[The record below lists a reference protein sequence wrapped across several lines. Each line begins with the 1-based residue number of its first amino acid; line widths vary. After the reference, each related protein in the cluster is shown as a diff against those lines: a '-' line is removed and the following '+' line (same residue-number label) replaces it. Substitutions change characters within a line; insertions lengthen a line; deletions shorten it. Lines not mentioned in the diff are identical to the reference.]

1 MTEADIENKN
11 VNEIKKTF
19 IEENRKVTIPYFTY
33 EEEDQS
39 QLPSKIQIK
48 GKIPI
53 FDLNQIFKFNF
64 SYNFDL
70 LKSLLESLINNQQET
85 QKELLKVKKESD
97 LKMNELERRIIDMK
111 IAISDPN
118 HIKELELEKGKL
130 QKESEKMKNTVLQ
143 ERNLEE
149 EKKEYSIKTLEVK
162 YILK

>member
-1 MTEADIENKN
+1 
-11 VNEIKKTF
+11 
-19 IEENRKVTIPYFTY
+19 
-33 EEEDQS
+33 
-39 QLPSKIQIK
+39 
-48 GKIPI
+48 
-53 FDLNQIFKFNF
+53 
-64 SYNFDL
+64 
-70 LKSLLESLINNQQET
+70 
-85 QKELLKVKKESD
+85 
-97 LKMNELERRIIDMK
+97 MNELERRIIDMK